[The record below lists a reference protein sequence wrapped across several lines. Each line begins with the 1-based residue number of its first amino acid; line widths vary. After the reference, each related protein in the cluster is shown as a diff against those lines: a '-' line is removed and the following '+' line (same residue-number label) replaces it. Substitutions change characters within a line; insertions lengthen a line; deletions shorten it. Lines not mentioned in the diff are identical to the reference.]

1 MKQSLPDFIRDD
13 CERVF
18 KESSSTL
25 EELNQSSVLITGGS
39 GFMGSWILETIQYLN
54 EKFNKGIEVHVI
66 SRNREKYLAS
76 IPHIARMPYVNIIRS
91 DVRSVSE
98 LPRNINYVIHA
109 AANPDNRMHSSR
121 PLETVCS
128 ISDGTSA
135 LVRAVD
141 RVSNLK
147 MFVNMSSGNVYGKQP
162 ETLNKIPE
170 NFTGTVSS
178 TDLNT
183 VYAEAKRFSES
194 LITAARSELR
204 LPVVNLRPFSFLAPY
219 QAPDAPWAAN
229 TFIND
234 AINGRPI
241 RILGDG
247 ETVRTVMYGADL
259 ALWILV
265 IMTKGVT
272 GSVYNVGSDDGRKLH
287 DLAYMVA
294 AHFSP
299 KPDVLLNTSLA
310 GNITNSISVPDIDKA
325 KKDFNLKVFTNTKL
339 TVERTIAWNK
349 LRGER
354 I

>member
-18 KESSSTL
+18 KESPSTL

-66 SRNREKYLAS
+66 SRNREKYIAAL
-76 IPHIARMPYVNIIRS
+76 PHIARMPNVNIIRS
-91 DVRSVSE
+91 DVRTVSE

-128 ISDGTSA
+128 ISDGTSS
-135 LVRAVD
+135 LIRAVD

-147 MFVNMSSGNVYGKQP
+147 MFVNMSSGNIYGKQP
-162 ETLNKIPE
+162 ENFVKIPE
-170 NFTGTVSS
+170 TFTGAISP
-178 TDLNT
+178 TDLNN

-204 LPVVNLRPFSFLAPY
+204 LPVINLRPFSFLGPY

-234 AINGRPI
+234 AIHGRSI

-259 ALWILV
+259 ALWVLV
-265 IMTKGVT
+265 IMTKGKT
-272 GSVYNVGSDDGRKLH
+272 GSVYNMGSDDGRKLH
-287 DLAYMVA
+287 DLAHMVA

-310 GNITNSISVPDIDKA
+310 GNIANSIMVPDIDKA
-325 KKDFNLKVFTNTKL
+325 KNDFNLRIFTDTKKSVL
-339 TVERTIAWNK
+339 RTIEWNK
-349 LRGER
+349 
-354 I
+354 IKVS